1 MKINLP
7 LRIKNP
13 WFWVGIVGVMMTAA
27 GVDKQ
32 AFTSWRLVWEGI
44 VSVFM
49 NPVQFSAVVL
59 AVLGVFVDPTTA
71 GIEDSEQAL
80 TYSEPKREARKK

>member
-27 GVDKQ
+27 GVDAQ

-49 NPVQFSAVVL
+49 NPVQFSAAVL

-80 TYSEPKREARKK
+80 TYSEPKRGAR